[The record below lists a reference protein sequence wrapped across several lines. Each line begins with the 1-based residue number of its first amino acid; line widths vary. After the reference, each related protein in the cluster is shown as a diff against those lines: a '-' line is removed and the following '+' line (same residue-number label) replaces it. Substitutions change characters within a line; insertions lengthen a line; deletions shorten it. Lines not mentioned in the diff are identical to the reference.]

1 MPLGYQDVLLN
12 EGFPPRPHSQ
22 SWCHSLTL
30 SELTRSSFSVS
41 QASSVTRLQMAC
53 MILGRRRYVRI
64 KGHVMAPRRA
74 RATRR
79 ARAMLR
85 ARAMRE
91 RPHVVPFCPWR
102 RCSSRT
108 DKRYLPQLTR
118 EVVGSARRGVEPR
131 PGSYVIVIATAARTA
146 IAEGHCVEAER
157 IPASLAMPRAHVH
170 FPSPEFNTQAQLE
183 SDARAASVASM
194 QRSAPSAWSRDAL
207 CIVCTPHRGHRVCHP
222 QSQGS
227 RTAVTRCDDS
237 IYSRALERSPTFA
250 MRTSNM
256 RAMHG
261 EVSAACPQGAGSMFW
276 RTKFSGRRQTCF
288 LGKT

>member
-1 MPLGYQDVLLN
+1 MLTQTAARNAAKNPRRTWILCWVLAGSRVTSASGYQDVLLN

-30 SELTRSSFSVS
+30 SELNDEIIVQCHAGIIT
-41 QASSVTRLQMAC
+41 VTRLQMAC
-53 MILGRRRYVRI
+53 MILGRRRYGRI

-85 ARAMRE
+85 ARAMRK

-131 PGSYVIVIATAARTA
+131 PGPYVIVIATAARTA
-146 IAEGHCVEAER
+146 IAEGHCVAADCM
-157 IPASLAMPRAHVH
+157 PASLAMPRAHVH

-183 SDARAASVASM
+183 SDARAASVA
-194 QRSAPSAWSRDAL
+194 
-207 CIVCTPHRGHRVCHP
+207 
-222 QSQGS
+222 
-227 RTAVTRCDDS
+227 
-237 IYSRALERSPTFA
+237 
-250 MRTSNM
+250 
-256 RAMHG
+256 
-261 EVSAACPQGAGSMFW
+261 
-276 RTKFSGRRQTCF
+276 
-288 LGKT
+288 

>member
-1 MPLGYQDVLLN
+1 VDYAGSRVTSASGYQDVLLN
-12 EGFPPRPHSQ
+12 EGFPPRPQSQ

-30 SELTRSSFSVS
+30 SELTRSSFSVT

-85 ARAMRE
+85 ARAMRK

-146 IAEGHCVEAER
+146 IAEGHCVAAER

-170 FPSPEFNTQAQLE
+170 IARVQHTGTARKRCE
-183 SDARAASVASM
+183 SSIGSIDAALRAERMVA
-194 QRSAPSAWSRDAL
+194 
-207 CIVCTPHRGHRVCHP
+207 
-222 QSQGS
+222 
-227 RTAVTRCDDS
+227 
-237 IYSRALERSPTFA
+237 
-250 MRTSNM
+250 
-256 RAMHG
+256 
-261 EVSAACPQGAGSMFW
+261 
-276 RTKFSGRRQTCF
+276 
-288 LGKT
+288 

>member
-1 MPLGYQDVLLN
+1 MDYAGSRVTSASGYQDVLLN
-12 EGFPPRPHSQ
+12 EGFPPRPQSQ

-30 SELTRSSFSVS
+30 SELTRSSFSVT

-146 IAEGHCVEAER
+146 IAEGHCVAAYPHR
-157 IPASLAMPRAHVH
+157 SRCPVRTST
-170 FPSPEFNTQAQLE
+170 SPEFNTQAQLE

-237 IYSRALERSPTFA
+237 IYSRALERSPTFE

-256 RAMHG
+256 RAM
-261 EVSAACPQGAGSMFW
+261 Q
-276 RTKFSGRRQTCF
+276 
-288 LGKT
+288 

>member
-1 MPLGYQDVLLN
+1 
-12 EGFPPRPHSQ
+12 
-22 SWCHSLTL
+22 
-30 SELTRSSFSVS
+30 
-41 QASSVTRLQMAC
+41 MAC

-237 IYSRALERSPTFA
+237 IYSRALERSPTFE

-256 RAMHG
+256 RVMHG
-261 EVSAACPQGAGSMFW
+261 EASAACPQGAGSMFL